1 MVMKLYLKVLPGI
14 IGLACI
20 SRALLAADT
29 PSAPT
34 TYTTSTYAPSNYTA
48 SKPVAHSSSNG
59 VIAALNAQAL
69 LLTEMTQEHQKRAAD
84 LTQTNQIEKAKWET
98 DLVNELQE
106 KSARLQKSIGQ
117 ANAAW
122 PGAKDLKAGAGEVD
136 EQLAFVST
144 VESRLDQLQQEL
156 SAAVENN
163 SLLSLQI
170 VTNKPPDDMAAMI
183 SSLGESQRLVNQLQ
197 REQLDLELRKLEFRA
212 ILKAMQK

>member
-1 MVMKLYLKVLPGI
+1 M
-14 IGLACI
+14 
-20 SRALLAADT
+20 
-29 PSAPT
+29 
-34 TYTTSTYAPSNYTA
+34 
-48 SKPVAHSSSNG
+48 
-59 VIAALNAQAL
+59 
-69 LLTEMTQEHQKRAAD
+69 
-84 LTQTNQIEKAKWET
+84 TQTNQLEKAKWET

-117 ANAAW
+117 ASGAW
-122 PGAKDLKAGAGEVD
+122 PEAKDLKAGAGEVD
-136 EQLAFVST
+136 EQLIFVST
-144 VESRLDQLQQEL
+144 VESRLEQLQQEL

-163 SLLSLQI
+163 SLLSIQI